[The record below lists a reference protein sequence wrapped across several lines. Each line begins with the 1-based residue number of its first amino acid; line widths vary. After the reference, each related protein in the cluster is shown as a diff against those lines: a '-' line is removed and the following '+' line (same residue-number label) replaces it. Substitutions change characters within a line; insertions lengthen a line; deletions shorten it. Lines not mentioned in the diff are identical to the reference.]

1 MKIMSND
8 GKEFKSVQDCKQ
20 YENTLQRHQ
29 NRVKVLSDNNV
40 GLFLVYACNSEGK
53 GILAKAT
60 VSCADNASAM
70 SLLLREAF
78 GNVPIYPPEVYS
90 PVVEFYSVSADAYCK
105 APCDLEFVVQGTG
118 SEKVAGYV
126 LSSKVGGSIQRLFYV
141 LEEEGKEV
149 ILREARRIGYSN
161 DKHWCIR
168 YQIPEKFL
176 RLMYSTLSDD
186 LTLFIRELDEP
197 EDYWKEI
204 LNGSYTR

>member
-8 GKEFKSVQDCKQ
+8 GKEFKSVQDCKH
-20 YENTLQRHQ
+20 YEDTLQSYK
-29 NRVKVLSDNNV
+29 NRVKVLSDKNV
-40 GLFLVYACNSEGK
+40 GLFLVYACDPEGK
-53 GILAKAT
+53 GLLAKVT
-60 VSCADNASAM
+60 VSCADNVLAM
-70 SLLLREAF
+70 NLLLREAF
-78 GNVPIYPPEVYS
+78 GNVLNYSQGGYS
-90 PVVEFYSVSADAYCK
+90 PAIQFYMVSADAYCK

-118 SEKVAGYV
+118 SEKVTGYV

-149 ILREARRIGYSN
+149 ILREARRIGYSK